1 MVFSCDFASNLIIF
15 NEVLKP
21 KFLFVTTFIR
31 TKWFVMRL
39 YVSHRMTLRQKLFG
53 GFDKMSSCIM
63 EKEL

>member
-39 YVSHRMTLRQKLFG
+39 YVSHRKTLRQKLFG

-63 EKEL
+63 ENEL

>member
-31 TKWFVMRL
+31 AKWFVKRL
-39 YVSHRMTLRQKLFG
+39 YVSHRMTLRQKLFD

-63 EKEL
+63 ENEL

>member
-21 KFLFVTTFIR
+21 KFLFVTTFMR

-39 YVSHRMTLRQKLFG
+39 YVSLRMTLRQKLFD
-53 GFDKMSSCIM
+53 GFEEMSSCI
-63 EKEL
+63 KENEL

>member
-39 YVSHRMTLRQKLFG
+39 YVSLRMTLRQKLFG
-53 GFDKMSSCIM
+53 GFEEMSSCIM
-63 EKEL
+63 ENEL

>member
-1 MVFSCDFASNLIIF
+1 MVFSSDFASNLIIF

-39 YVSHRMTLRQKLFG
+39 YVSLRMTLRQKLFG

-63 EKEL
+63 ENEL

>member
-39 YVSHRMTLRQKLFG
+39 YVSHRMTLRQKSFD
-53 GFDKMSSCIM
+53 GFEEMSSYIM
-63 EKEL
+63 ENEL

>member
-31 TKWFVMRL
+31 IKWLVKRL
-39 YVSHRMTLRQKLFG
+39 YVFHRMTLRKKLFG
-53 GFDKMSSCIM
+53 GFEEMSSCIM
-63 EKEL
+63 ENEL

>member
-1 MVFSCDFASNLIIF
+1 MVFSCDIASNLIIF

-39 YVSHRMTLRQKLFG
+39 YVSHRMTLRQNLFG
-53 GFDKMSSCIM
+53 GFEEMSSCIM
-63 EKEL
+63 ENEL

>member
-39 YVSHRMTLRQKLFG
+39 YVSHRMTLRQNLFD
-53 GFDKMSSCIM
+53 GFEEMSSCI
-63 EKEL
+63 KENEL

>member
-21 KFLFVTTFIR
+21 KFLFVTNFIR
-31 TKWFVMRL
+31 TKWLVKRL

-63 EKEL
+63 ENEL

>member
-31 TKWFVMRL
+31 TKWLVKRL
-39 YVSHRMTLRQKLFG
+39 YVFHRMTLRQKLFG
-53 GFDKMSSCIM
+53 GFEEMSSCIM
-63 EKEL
+63 ENEL

>member
-39 YVSHRMTLRQKLFG
+39 YVFHRMTLRQNLFG

-63 EKEL
+63 ENEL

>member
-21 KFLFVTTFIR
+21 KFLFVTTLIR

-39 YVSHRMTLRQKLFG
+39 YVSHRMTLRQNLFG
-53 GFDKMSSCIM
+53 GFEEMSSCIM
-63 EKEL
+63 ENEL

>member
-15 NEVLKP
+15 NEVLMP

-39 YVSHRMTLRQKLFG
+39 YVSHRKTLRQKLFG

-63 EKEL
+63 ENEL

>member
-15 NEVLKP
+15 NEVLMP

-39 YVSHRMTLRQKLFG
+39 YVSLRMTLRQKLFD
-53 GFDKMSSCIM
+53 GFEEMSSCI
-63 EKEL
+63 KENEL

>member
-39 YVSHRMTLRQKLFG
+39 YVSLRMTLRQKLFD
-53 GFDKMSSCIM
+53 GFEEMSSCI
-63 EKEL
+63 KENEL